1 MEKKEYVKPEVIAQ
15 RDIEAITG
23 VCMTGGANTGQDKLM
38 VDPNTTLCLNPMT

>member
-23 VCMTGGANTGQDKLM
+23 ACLTGGADSGQDKLM
-38 VDPNTTLCLNPMT
+38 ADPNTSMCLNPMT